1 MVRPQRIIRSLYPYE
16 EIVMA
21 KIRLSLGLL
30 CLALLFVTCSPL
42 FANGVRSDLSASGKG
57 VLNADCTANIATDPA
72 CFEFTQTSS
81 TEAVWQAFSAS
92 APPPTFSLLGPF
104 DLFLVNGITDGTQV
118 TLTLASATGSFGS
131 FLCGDDPTM
140 TTQISGFCAD
150 PTNALL
156 GDPSGIFS
164 QNPPTTD
171 ASNQATFIFNG
182 TAPATWVFYASPDAT
197 ISVSNG
203 TTSANEPGT
212 LVLLAVG
219 VGLLAIAKF
228 RRA

>member
-1 MVRPQRIIRSLYPYE
+1 MTKFRLVLVFSSL
-16 EIVMA
+16 
-21 KIRLSLGLL
+21 LL
-30 CLALLFVTCSPL
+30 LLLANSPV
-42 FANGVRSDLSASGKG
+42 FANGAKADLSASGKG

-72 CFEFTQTSS
+72 CFEFSQTSS

-104 DLFLVNGITDGTQV
+104 DLFLVNGITNGTQV

-150 PTNALL
+150 PANLFL

-164 QNPPTTD
+164 QDPPNTD

-182 TAPATWVFYASPDAT
+182 TAPATWVFYGSPGAT

-203 TTSANEPGT
+203 STSASEPGT
-212 LVLLAVG
+212 LLLLAAG